1 MTEAEYKKR
10 ESGQERNDSGRKG
23 GLESFKRSIR
33 TNGQGTRPYVECIGR
48 GFLQETNYAKWLIED
63 SVILQ

>member
-23 GLESFKRSIR
+23 GLESFKRYIR
-33 TNGQGTRPYVECIGR
+33 TNGQGTRLYVE
-48 GFLQETNYAKWLIED
+48 
-63 SVILQ
+63 